1 MDRYYPEHIRVH
13 QIKEARIW
21 AKTTDYHGCKEKEH
35 IILTRRQYSFLYI
48 DDIRDLGKKKERVI
62 RGTILD
68 IKQIPLYNIKN
79 AVPSYMTPG
88 ISNFNQRIEH
98 CRPDSEATIDT
109 TTIVVDASEE
119 YESKIE
125 ELKVSNILDVNSI
138 DFNYDPKE
146 DTRLVPGYDKKLTL
160 IEDDIKE
167 EIKPKTPPEVVT
179 GEKWF

>member
-1 MDRYYPEHIRVH
+1 MDRYYPEKIKVR
-13 QIKEARIW
+13 QIKEARILSR
-21 AKTTDYHGCKEKEH
+21 TTDYHGCKEKEH
-35 IILTRRQYSFLYI
+35 IILTGRRYSFLYI
-48 DDIRDLGKKKERVI
+48 DDVRDLGKKKERVVK
-62 RGTILD
+62 GTVLD
-68 IKQIPLYNIKN
+68 IKQIPLRNIKN
-79 AVPSYMTPG
+79 AVPSYMTSG
-88 ISNFNQRIEH
+88 VSNFNQHIEH
-98 CRPDSEATIDT
+98 RRPDSEAAIDT